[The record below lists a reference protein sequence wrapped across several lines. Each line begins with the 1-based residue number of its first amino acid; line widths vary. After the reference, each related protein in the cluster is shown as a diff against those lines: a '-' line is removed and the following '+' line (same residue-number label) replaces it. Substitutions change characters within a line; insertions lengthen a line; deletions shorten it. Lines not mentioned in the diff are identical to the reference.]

1 MKPAGGLPLGL
12 WLPAGLLVGSAV
24 LALRCLDAWHLGE
37 YCAVFL
43 LQVVLYGLAAWGL
56 LKQAPDARMQ
66 GRSALIAILIVASLL
81 RGIALCAP
89 EALSTDA
96 FRYVWDGRVQGA
108 GINPYRY
115 IPADPHLLFLRDHA
129 IYPNINRADYAH
141 TIYPPTA
148 QISFFGIE
156 RLSDSIL
163 GMKLGMCAFDALS
176 IGCLIALLRE
186 RGLPT
191 TRVLLYA
198 WHPLPIWEFAGTG
211 HVDAIAIALLL
222 LCFLFATR
230 RAPIWTGIALGAAT
244 LVKYYPLIAAPAI
257 YRRWDW
263 RMPAACL
270 WTVVMLYLPYLGLG
284 GSGLGLG
291 VFGFLPGYAS
301 EEGLRSGSGF
311 FLWALLQSRLH
322 LPGDALRYYLP
333 FAALVLGLLALWGQF
348 RRRGPRDDA
357 GLLGTYVLASA
368 FTVLFSPHN
377 AWYFAWLVPFL
388 CFRFSLAHL
397 WLTGIC
403 VLLYVWPDPL
413 GLDEQLLL
421 YLPFLV
427 LLLVQYGFARRRAHR
442 VMSLRE
448 RIDAER
454 PQRSSA

>member
-1 MKPAGGLPLGL
+1 MKAAGGLPLAL
-12 WLPAGLLVGSAV
+12 WLPAGSLLATAA
-24 LALRCLDAWHLGE
+24 LALWCLQRWLLGE

-43 LQVVLYGLAAWGL
+43 AQVAVYGLAVWGL
-56 LKQAPDARMQ
+56 LKRSADARMQ
-66 GRSALIAILIVASLL
+66 GRTALITILIVAASL
-81 RGIALCAP
+81 RAIALCAP

-115 IPADPHLLFLRDHA
+115 IPADAHLGFLRDQA

-148 QISFFGIE
+148 ELSFFGIE
-156 RLSDSIL
+156 RFSDSIL
-163 GMKLGMCAFDALS
+163 GMKVGMCSFDALS
-176 IGCLIALLRE
+176 IACLIALLRDQ
-186 RGLPT
+186 GLPAN
-191 TRVLLYA
+191 RVLLYA

-222 LCFLFATR
+222 LCLLFAVR
-230 RAPIWTGIALGAAT
+230 RSPVWAGIALGAAA

-263 RMPAACL
+263 RLPVACL
-270 WTVVMLYLPYLGLG
+270 ATIVMLYVPYLGLAG
-284 GSGLGLG
+284 GGVGTG
-291 VFGFLPGYAS
+291 VFGFLPGYAN
-301 EEGLRSGSGF
+301 EEGLRSGGGF
-311 FLWALLQSRLH
+311 FLWALLQSGFH
-322 LPGDALRYYLP
+322 VPDDGLRYYLP
-333 FAALVLGLLALWGQF
+333 FSAALLGALALWAQF
-348 RRRGPRDDA
+348 RGRGRDDA

-403 VLLYVWPDPL
+403 VLIYVFPYPL
-413 GLDEQLLL
+413 GLHAQLLL
-421 YLPFLV
+421 YLPFLL
-427 LLLVQYGFARRRAHR
+427 LLLVQYGFARRRAQRDMLPPENLDADRPHR
-442 VMSLRE
+442 T
-448 RIDAER
+448 
-454 PQRSSA
+454 SA

>member
-1 MKPAGGLPLGL
+1 MRREGGLPLGI
-12 WLPAGLLVGSAV
+12 WLPGGLLLATAA
-24 LALRCLDAWHLGE
+24 LALWYLEHWLLRE

-43 LQVVLYGLAAWGL
+43 LQVAVYGFAAWVL
-56 LKQAPDARMQ
+56 LKRAPDLRLQ
-66 GRSALIAILIVASLL
+66 SRKTLIVILIVAALL
-81 RGIALCAP
+81 RVIALCAP
-89 EALSTDA
+89 QALSTDA

-108 GINPYRY
+108 GINPYSY
-115 IPADPHLLFLRDHA
+115 IPADPHLAFLRDEA

-176 IGCLIALLRE
+176 IACLIGLLRE
-186 RGLPT
+186 QGLPS
-191 TRVLLYA
+191 TRVVLYA

-222 LCFLFATR
+222 LCCLFAAR
-230 RAPIWTGIALGAAT
+230 RAPIWAGIAIGAAA
-244 LVKYYPLIAAPAI
+244 LVKYYPLIAAPAV

-263 RMPAACL
+263 RLPLACL
-270 WTVVMLYLPYLGLG
+270 ATIALLYLPYLGAG
-284 GSGLGLG
+284 TG
-291 VFGFLPGYAS
+291 VFGFVPGYAD

-311 FLWALLQSRLH
+311 FLWALLQSGFH
-322 LPGDALRYYLP
+322 LPGDGLRYYLP
-333 FAALVLGLLALWGQF
+333 FAGLILGLLALWAQF

-377 AWYFAWLVPFL
+377 PWYFAWLVPFL

-397 WLTGIC
+397 WLTGVC
-403 VLLYVWPDPL
+403 VLIYVFPYPL
-413 GLDEQLLL
+413 GLSAQLLL
-421 YLPFLV
+421 YLPFLL
-427 LLLVQYGFARRRAHR
+427 LLLVQYGFARRRAI
-442 VMSLRE
+442 VDLSPPE
-448 RIDAER
+448 RIDADR
-454 PQRSSA
+454 SQRTSA